1 MNEQRKTRG
10 GAHVAGKHQSS
21 RAASAPKAAAAK
33 QTAEPK
39 PRPKKKNRGFPAGAV
54 AAALIVV
61 AGIAF
66 GVHTARNLYLDDS
79 IRKGVHMGEVD
90 LSGMDRSQAVT
101 ALERVYGADSLNE
114 TMDIRVGEATYQ
126 LTANEAGLS
135 YDIAKCVDEALA
147 YGHEGGF
154 SQRFRDYWRARTR
167 KVQLEL
173 DTTLD
178 RSVLETRVSEMTAK
192 VEQPLS
198 PSSFRYADG
207 VLTLDKGQTGY
218 SLDSAALVKL
228 LEERLRTADF
238 SPVDAPLRQAD
249 PQKLDPDAIVA
260 AVTKDVVETS
270 LDLENDPSG
279 KTVLPGEAGV
289 TVDPKAVMAAI
300 ADSDRI
306 TTVPCTIVEPKYSA
320 AEYKALL
327 FRDVLGEG
335 TTSFN
340 AGNVGRTTN
349 VLLATDNCNGKILL
363 PGDVFSYNET
373 VGPRTYE
380 RGFKDAIVYVGTSAE
395 DGVGGGI
402 CQVSSTIYYATLR
415 ADLKIV
421 ERHAHSREVTYV
433 PKGEDATV
441 AWGSKDFRFENDT
454 EFPIKVVTSHTKNTL
469 TVKLYGTKTQNKTVK
484 IDTTI
489 LETTPFEVERKL
501 DTSLP
506 PGTEKVDS
514 NGYTG
519 YKTVS
524 YRVVYID
531 GKEVSRT
538 LENNST
544 YKKYNKVILYND
556 AEPAGPAEPTTP
568 VTPPAGPTEPTVPS
582 EPTTPTEPDPTVPV
596 EPAPP
601 VDDDP
606 IELTPEG

>member
-10 GAHVAGKHQSS
+10 GAHVAGKHQAS
-21 RAASAPKAAAAK
+21 RAASAPKAAAARK
-33 QTAEPK
+33 TAEPR
-39 PRPKKKNRGFPAGAV
+39 PRKKKTGFPMGAV

-61 AGIAF
+61 AGIGF
-66 GVHTARNLYLDDS
+66 GVHTARSLYLDDS
-79 IRKGVHMGEVD
+79 IRKGVRMGEVD
-90 LSGMDRSQAVT
+90 LSGMDRNEART

-114 TMDIRVGEATYQ
+114 TMDIRVGNATYQ
-126 LTANEAGLS
+126 LAANEAGLS

-154 SQRFRDYWRARTR
+154 SQRFHDYWKARAR

-178 RSVLETRVSEMTAK
+178 RSILEERVSEMTAK

-207 VLTLDKGQTGY
+207 ILTLDKGQTGY

-249 PQKLDPDAIVA
+249 PQMLDPDVIVA
-260 AVTKDVVETS
+260 AVAKDVVEPT

-289 TVDPKAVMAAI
+289 AVDPKAVMTAI
-300 ADSDRI
+300 ADSARI
-306 TTVPCTIVEPKYSA
+306 TTVTCTLVEPKYTA

-340 AGNVGRTTN
+340 PGNVGRTTN
-349 VLLATDNCNGKILL
+349 VRLATDYCNGKILL

-441 AWGSKDFRFENDT
+441 AWGSKDFRFENNT
-454 EFPIKVVTSHTKNTL
+454 EFPIKVVTSHAKNTL
-469 TVKLYGTKTQNKTVK
+469 TIKLYGTKTQNKTVK

-506 PGTEKVDS
+506 PGTEKVES

-556 AEPAGPAEPTTP
+556 AEP
-568 VTPPAGPTEPTVPS
+568 VGPTEPITPETPPTGPTVPS
-582 EPTTPTEPDPTVPV
+582 DPTTPTEPDPTVPV
-596 EPAPP
+596 DPGPP